1 MQLLDESL
9 AALKR
14 YPTSLEKSR
23 EQLRLQEESN
33 PGSILADILQVR
45 IQEQKVLHR
54 TVYQMQQRKAKLL
67 GKPF

>member
-23 EQLRLQEESN
+23 EELAKQEESS
-33 PGSILADILQVR
+33 PGSIMADILQVR
-45 IQEQKVLHR
+45 IQEQKILHR
-54 TVYQMQQRKAKLL
+54 TAYQMQQRKAKLL